1 MPQDQAVAVE
11 QWLARLDP
19 PTRAEVEQ
27 VGQVVTEADPRMA
40 GAVKWGRLTYSLE
53 GNWHHWLCAV
63 AVSRKASRLVF
74 HKGVLLEDR
83 SGLLAGSGRCVR
95 EMPLAAALQNRD
107 DVTALVRSAVQHETD
122 LLDRGGRGHG

>member
-19 PTRAEVEQ
+19 PTRGEVEE
-27 VGQVVTEADPRMA
+27 VGQLVTEADPRMEQ
-40 GAVKWGRLTYSLE
+40 AVKWGRLTYSLE

-63 AVSRKASRLVF
+63 AVSKKATRLVF

-83 SGLLAGSGRCVR
+83 SGLLDGSGRYVR
-95 EMPLAAALQNRD
+95 EVPLTEALRHRD
-107 DVTALVRSAVQHETD
+107 DVTALVHSAVRHETD
-122 LLDRGGRGHG
+122 LLD

>member
-27 VGQVVTEADPRMA
+27 VGQVVTEADPRME

-83 SGLLAGSGRCVR
+83 SGLLDGSGRYVR

-122 LLDRGGRGHG
+122 MPD

>member
-19 PTRAEVEQ
+19 PTRAEVEE
-27 VGQVVTEADPRMA
+27 VGQVVTEADPRME
-40 GAVKWGRLTYSLE
+40 GSVKWGRLTYSLE

-63 AVSRKASRLVF
+63 AVSKKTPRLVF

-83 SGLLAGSGRCVR
+83 SGLLDGSGKYVR
-95 EMPLAAALQNRD
+95 EMPLADALQNRD
-107 DVTALVRSAVQHETD
+107 GVTALVRSAVQHETD
-122 LLDRGGRGHG
+122 MLD